1 MVPTVAFLPF
11 AALGFL
17 EPPVDLEITLEVVEQ
32 HKGLERWKDVQN
44 VQTILV
50 CFTIDINCLGI
61 HELPPCSC
69 GKNSMRTKNW
79 LYAANVH
86 PPLEVF
92 VVEVGTTG
100 VEPVLVVEVATTG
113 TQLPILLSAVKSK
126 DVSWIC

>member
-86 PPLEVF
+86 PPLEV
-92 VVEVGTTG
+92 
-100 VEPVLVVEVATTG
+100 
-113 TQLPILLSAVKSK
+113 
-126 DVSWIC
+126 SWICYAEKNTRIKVQSANNFFSARVNKKNTRRKPRNIEKH

>member
-1 MVPTVAFLPF
+1 MC
-11 AALGFL
+11 
-17 EPPVDLEITLEVVEQ
+17 
-32 HKGLERWKDVQN
+32 
-44 VQTILV
+44 TILV
-50 CFTIDINCLGI
+50 CFRIPDINCLGI

-69 GKNSMRTKNW
+69 SSKNSMRTKNW

-113 TQLPILLSAVKSK
+113 TQLAILLSAVKSK